1 MDMTSLLGPVLAC
14 SSVATG
20 DVVLEPRAKRH
31 RSAAVVA
38 SASIAS
44 ENVVVALDD
53 CSASEYTLFGTPEA
67 TESGGSPVGS
77 VCDEDA
83 STHDEFDGPS
93 SAVVQKVTMTS
104 VREPASYW
112 EDRNYPSPT
121 QMWGGDEIANC
132 SDPWADALRGL
143 AVEPEHAGGANV
155 FSSLCGI
162 CGDGVD
168 MEISPTE
175 AFQQL
180 SLEHRLP
187 QSAVADPKA
196 PVPPVRC
203 LRGIH
208 VQRPWARMLLEGVKT
223 IEVRS
228 YPLNSYL
235 NEDLWLIETAGSR
248 RKGDP
253 FKTQIIGVIRFGS
266 QVRYNTDKQFE
277 ADVREHRQEPRKWL
291 EMAWKKLPT
300 SVYGWRVAS
309 VQTLQEPQDPPAIK
323 GVIGCKAVS
332 RVAL

>member
-1 MDMTSLLGPVLAC
+1 MTSLVGSVLAC
-14 SSVATG
+14 SSVVTG

-38 SASIAS
+38 AASLAS
-44 ENVVVALDD
+44 EKVVVSLDD
-53 CSASEYTLFGTPEA
+53 CPASEYTLFGTPEA
-67 TESGGSPVGS
+67 TESGGSPVAS

-83 STHDEFDGPS
+83 STYDEFEGPC
-93 SAVVQKVTMTS
+93 SAIVQKVTMTS
-104 VREPASYW
+104 AQKPASYW
-112 EDRNYPSPT
+112 QDRDYPSPT
-121 QMWGGDEIANC
+121 QMWGGDEIANY
-132 SDPWADALRGL
+132 SDPRADRLRDL
-143 AVEPEHAGGANV
+143 AVEQEHPGGANV
-155 FSSLCGI
+155 FSSVCGV

-168 MEISPTE
+168 MEISPTK

-187 QSAVADPKA
+187 QSAVGDPKA
-196 PVPPVRC
+196 LVPPVRC

-228 YPLNSYL
+228 YPLNSDL